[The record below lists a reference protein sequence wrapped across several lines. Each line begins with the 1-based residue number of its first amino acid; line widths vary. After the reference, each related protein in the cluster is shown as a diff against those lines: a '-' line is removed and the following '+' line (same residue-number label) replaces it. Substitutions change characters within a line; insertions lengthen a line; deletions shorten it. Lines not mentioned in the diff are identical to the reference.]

1 MEVVCL
7 LVKEKCHFAQG
18 VSKSARVSGL
28 EALGL
33 SARVCIPGS
42 TVSGLVTLG
51 ELPDCVMLHA
61 FICKFGIIIV
71 CAV

>member
-1 MEVVCL
+1 MLVGEREVPLCTR
-7 LVKEKCHFAQG
+7 CFQ
-18 VSKSARVSGL
+18 VSEGL
-28 EALGL
+28 KLGGSGL

-51 ELPDCVMLHA
+51 ELPDCFVLHA
-61 FICKFGIIIV
+61 FIHKFGIIIV